1 MVFPVLRRI
10 RQLEKKL
17 IITDGR
23 LPPIRDIFSRLSSK
37 LSDAEGFLQKAT
49 SALQE
54 TEDRNRASVLKL
66 QRNEVTL
73 PAECISPLKLP
84 SQCVRVH

>member
-1 MVFPVLRRI
+1 M
-10 RQLEKKL
+10 EKKL

-23 LPPIRDIFSRLSSK
+23 LSPVREIFSRFSSK
-37 LSDAEGFLQKAT
+37 LSDAEGFLQKAA
-49 SALQE
+49 SSLQE
-54 TEDRNRASVLKL
+54 TEDRNRARVLKF

-84 SQCVRVH
+84 SLFVRLHL